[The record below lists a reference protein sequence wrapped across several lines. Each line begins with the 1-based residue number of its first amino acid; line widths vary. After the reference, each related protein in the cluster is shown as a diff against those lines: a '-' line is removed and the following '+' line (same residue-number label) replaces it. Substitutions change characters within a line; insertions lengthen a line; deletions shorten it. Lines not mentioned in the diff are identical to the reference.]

1 MEKRLFRVSL
11 ALEREAQPEQV
22 LAALEE
28 TLARRIRP
36 VRQVKGAH
44 VISLWLSATELE
56 IARSVPGVRSA
67 QMERR
72 AELPHPPRVK
82 RMER

>member
-28 TLARRIRP
+28 ALARRIRP
-36 VRQVKGAH
+36 VWQLKGAH
-44 VISLWLSATELE
+44 VISLWLSAAELE
-56 IARSVPGVRSA
+56 IARSVRGVRSA
-67 QMERR
+67 QMEQR
-72 AELPHPPRVK
+72 AELPHPPRAK
-82 RMER
+82 PMER

>member
-56 IARSVPGVRSA
+56 IVRSVPGVRSA

>member
-72 AELPHPPRVK
+72 AELPHPPRAK
-82 RMER
+82 RMEH

>member
-44 VISLWLSATELE
+44 VLSLTLSTAELE

-67 QMERR
+67 QAEQR
-72 AELPHPPRVK
+72 AELPRPPRAAH
-82 RMER
+82 MER